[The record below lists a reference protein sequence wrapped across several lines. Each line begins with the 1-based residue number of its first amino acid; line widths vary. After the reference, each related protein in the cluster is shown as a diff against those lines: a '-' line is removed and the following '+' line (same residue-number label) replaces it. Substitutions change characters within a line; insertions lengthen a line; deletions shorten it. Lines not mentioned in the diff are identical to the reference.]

1 MKKYWIAAGLASA
14 LVLAGCGSSGGGEAP
29 KTADAAPAA
38 GTPAGGGATPDEAN
52 GGTITG
58 KVAFDGEAPK
68 ERTLDMSATPFCEN
82 AHKGKPVKSEEVV
95 VNPNH
100 TLKNVFVYVKT
111 GLPADKTWAVPANA
125 VEIDQTGCM
134 YSPHVV
140 GVMAGQNLD
149 IKTSDQTNHNI
160 HPMPKDNPEWN
171 ETQPPGSPDKQKA
184 FARPEVMIPVK
195 CNIHPWMRAWI
206 GVVNSPFYAVTG
218 DDGTYTIKGLPPG
231 TYTIE
236 VWHEKY
242 GTQDQQVTV
251 GAKESKTQ
259 DFSIKG

>member
-1 MKKYWIAAGLASA
+1 MKQYFLAAGLASVLA
-14 LVLAGCGSSGGGEAP
+14 LAGCGGSSEAP
-29 KTADAAPAA
+29 KTADATPAAGAPAA
-38 GTPAGGGATPDEAN
+38 GSAMPDEAN
-52 GGTITG
+52 GGTVTG

-68 ERTLDMSATPFCEN
+68 EKTLDMSATPFCEK
-82 AHKGKPVKSEEVV
+82 AHQGKPVKSEEVV
-95 VNPNH
+95 VNSNH
-100 TLKNVFVYVKT
+100 TLKNAFVFVKA
-111 GLPADKTWAVPANA
+111 GLPADKTWAVPTSA
-125 VEIDQTGCM
+125 VTIDQTGCM

-171 ETQPPGSPDKQKA
+171 ETQAPGTPDKEKS
-184 FARPEVMIPVK
+184 FARPEIMIPVK

-206 GVVNSPFYAVTG
+206 GVVNNPFYAVTG

-259 DFSIKG
+259 DFTIKG

>member
-1 MKKYWIAAGLASA
+1 MKKLWIAAGVASMLA
-14 LVLAGCGSSGGGEAP
+14 LAGCGGSKSEAP
-29 KTADAAPAA
+29 KTADSTPAA
-38 GTPAGGGATPDEAN
+38 GAPAAGGGATPDEAN

-58 KVAFDGEAPK
+58 KVAFDGTAPVMK
-68 ERTLDMSATPFCEN
+68 TLDMSATAFCET

-95 VNPNH
+95 VNSNG
-100 TLKNVFVYVKT
+100 TLKNAFVWVKS
-111 GLPADKTWAVPANA
+111 GIPVDKPWAVPANS
-125 VEIDQTGCM
+125 VELDQTGCM

-160 HPMPKDNPEWN
+160 HPMPASNPEWN

-184 FARPEVMIPVK
+184 FAREEIMIPVK
-195 CNIHPWMRAWI
+195 CNIHPWMRAYI
-206 GVVNSPFYAVTG
+206 GVVPHPFYAVTG

-242 GTQDQQVTV
+242 GKQEQQVTV

-259 DFSIKG
+259 DFTIKG